1 MPAWLIFRH
10 ILPQTGQSN
19 RIRHLAQPR
28 KRSTFMI
35 RGFIDF
41 DTLDRNQTFDRLDL
55 TTLSLPGLQLQHDSK
70 DVTAYA
76 SGARLVVVQGAP
88 RFRDATLGAR
98 ISRDGWAS
106 IADQLA
112 TAPDNF
118 ITGLK
123 GRFALLWLD
132 LAAGKIGF
140 ASDRFNTYGYCYA
153 SEGKR
158 LSFADKANEVPAL
171 RREVDPQGVF
181 DYLYF
186 HAIPAPATIFRG
198 IYRLEPGS
206 RLQADKNG
214 VQMTAWWRPQF
225 DEPTTADFAKS
236 ADAFKSLIKT
246 AVERDLDGAPVGA
259 FLSGGT
265 DSSTVV
271 GMLAKSGNPVT
282 AYSIGFE
289 AEGYDEMEFA
299 KIAAKHFGVK
309 HTPYYITSDDLVAH
323 IPQVATSY
331 DQPFGNSSVLP
342 AFLCAKLAHDDGNRR
357 MFAGDGGDELFGGN
371 TRYAKQ
377 RVFGYYEKVPG
388 LLKGALLE
396 PIIMKTPMGKLP
408 LMRKAAS
415 YIEQANTP
423 LPERTAQ
430 YNLIYHLG
438 MDKVFPPDFFRS
450 VDSQA
455 PVKLQRRVWENT
467 TAHALVNKMLSFDWR
482 FTLADNDLP
491 KVLGATRLAE
501 IEVIFPL
508 LDDDLLDFSLALPP
522 EYKLKGLQLRWFF
535 KEALRDFLPPEIIT
549 KKKQGFGL
557 PYGHWVLKHKGLD
570 KLARESLDVLVQRGI
585 LDRKFVSE
593 LFTTHLPA
601 YPGYYGEM
609 VWISMMLGQWL
620 AAHATA

>member
-1 MPAWLIFRH
+1 
-10 ILPQTGQSN
+10 
-19 RIRHLAQPR
+19 
-28 KRSTFMI
+28 MI

-41 DTLDRNQTFDRLDL
+41 DTLDRNQNFDRLDL
-55 TTLSLPGLQLQHDSK
+55 RDISLPGLQLQHDGTR
-70 DVTAYA
+70 VAA
-76 SGARLVVVQGAP
+76 FANGAQLMLLQGEP
-88 RFRDATLGAR
+88 RFRDAALGRRVAQD
-98 ISRDGWAS
+98 SWTAA
-106 IADQLA
+106 IAQLCES
-112 TAPDNF
+112 PDAF
-118 ITGLK
+118 IAGLE
-123 GRFALLWLD
+123 GRFALLWID
-132 LAAGKIGF
+132 LAKGRLGL
-140 ASDRFNTYGYCYA
+140 ASDRFNTYGFCYA
-153 SEGKR
+153 SEGRR

-171 RREVDPQGVF
+171 RREIDRQGVF

-186 HAIPAPATIFRG
+186 HAIPAPGTIFKD
-198 IYRLEPGS
+198 IFRLEPGA
-206 RLQADKNG
+206 RLSADKERTQL
-214 VQMTAWWRPQF
+214 VAWWQPRF
-225 DEPTTADFAKS
+225 DEPASADFASS
-236 ADAFKSLIKT
+236 AATFKTLIKS
-246 AVERDLDGAPVGA
+246 AVERELDGASVGA

-309 HTPYYITSDDLVAH
+309 HVPYYITSDDLVAN
-323 IPQVATSY
+323 IPSVATSY

-342 AFLCAKLAHDDGNRR
+342 AYLCAKLAHDDGHRK

-377 RVFGYYEKVPG
+377 RVFGYYENVPG
-388 LLKGALLE
+388 LIKSALLE
-396 PIIMKTPMGKLP
+396 PVIMQTPLGKLP

-415 YIEQANTP
+415 YIEQATTP

-430 YNLIYHLG
+430 YNLIYRLG
-438 MDKVFPPDFFRS
+438 MDNVFPKDFLAG
-450 VDSQA
+450 VDTDA
-455 PVKLQRRVWENT
+455 PVKLQRRVWQNT
-467 TAHALVNKMLSFDWR
+467 TAHALVNKMLNFDWR

-491 KVLGATRLAE
+491 KVIGSTRLAGMN
-501 IEVIFPL
+501 VIFPL
-508 LDDDLLDFSLALPP
+508 LDDALLDFSLQLPP

-535 KEALRDFLPPEIIT
+535 KEALKDFLPPEIIT

-570 KLARESLDVLVQRGI
+570 KLARESLDVLVERNI
-585 LDRKFVSE
+585 LRKDFVSE
-593 LFTTHLPA
+593 LFSTHLPA

-620 AAHATA
+620 DKHAPATR

>member
-1 MPAWLIFRH
+1 
-10 ILPQTGQSN
+10 
-19 RIRHLAQPR
+19 
-28 KRSTFMI
+28 MI

-41 DTLDRNQTFDRLDL
+41 DTLDRTQNVDRLTPSGDI
-55 TTLSLPGLQLQHDSK
+55 TLPGLQLQFGGD
-70 DVTAYA
+70 DVRAF
-76 SGARLVVVQGAP
+76 GIGQQLLLLQGQP
-88 RFRDATLGAR
+88 RFHDAALAGR
-98 ISRDGWAS
+98 IERDGWG
-106 IADQLA
+106 IALA
-112 TAPDNF
+112 ALLEAPDAF
-118 ITGLK
+118 LRGLR

-132 LAAGKIGF
+132 LGKGRIGL
-140 ASDRFNTYGYCYA
+140 ASDRFNTFGFCYA
-153 SEGKR
+153 SEGRR

-171 RREVDPQGVF
+171 RREISAQSVF

-186 HAIPAPATIFRG
+186 HAIPAPGTIFEN
-198 IYRLEPGS
+198 IFRLEPGA
-206 RLQADKNG
+206 RLVADSA
-214 VQMTAWWRPQF
+214 QPQLAAWWQPRF
-225 DEPTTADFAKS
+225 EEPTDADFARS
-236 ADAFKSLIKT
+236 ADTFKSLIKT
-246 AVERDLDGAPVGA
+246 AVERELDGRPVGA

-271 GMLAKSGNPVT
+271 GMLARSGNPVT

-299 KIAAKHFGVK
+299 KIAAKHFGVN
-309 HTPYYITSDDLVAH
+309 HRPYYITSDDLVTH
-323 IPQVATSY
+323 IPGVAASY

-342 AFLCAKLAHDDGNRR
+342 AYLCAKLAHDDGHRK

-388 LLKGALLE
+388 LIKGALLE
-396 PIIMKTPMGKLP
+396 PVIMQTPLGKLP

-430 YNLIYHLG
+430 YNLIYRLG
-438 MDKVFPPDFFRS
+438 MDNVFPRDFLSAVDPD
-450 VDSQA
+450 A
-455 PVKLQRRVWENT
+455 PVKLQRRVWQNT

-491 KVLGATRLAE
+491 KVIGSTRLAG
-501 IEVIFPL
+501 VDAIFPM
-508 LDDDLLDFSLALPP
+508 LDDDLLDFSLQLPP

-535 KEALRDFLPPEIIT
+535 KEALRDFLPQEIIT

-557 PYGHWVLKHKGLD
+557 PYGHWVLKHKGLEA
-570 KLARESLDVLVQRGI
+570 LARESLDILVQRNI
-585 LDRKFVSE
+585 LRKDFVSE

-601 YPGYYGEM
+601 FPGYYGEM

-620 AAHATA
+620 DKHAPTTR